1 KTAKAVPMSADTEML
16 HVLKRDYIVDGQA
29 GVTEPIGMFAVRLE
43 SIVHI
48 IVASSRLL
56 QNVRKCV
63 SYCGYSISNIVVE
76 HLAASSA
83 TLNDNEKE
91 MGVCLVN

>member
-1 KTAKAVPMSADTEML
+1 
-16 HVLKRDYIVDGQA
+16 
-29 GVTEPIGMFAVRLE
+29 FAVRLE
-43 SIVHI
+43 SNVHI

-63 SYCGYSISNIVVE
+63 SNCGYSSSNLVVE

-83 TLNDNEKE
+83 TLTDNEKE
-91 MGVCLVN
+91 MGVCLVNIGADSTSFSVFADGGI